1 MQHLLLTRFQ
11 GALIGAQT
19 IYLTTHQ
26 LAPNQLTI
34 ETAPALVGGIGSLIR
49 CGRFDLQD
57 WLQSTFPTTEDPRR
71 AIVAMLPL
79 MLFFHD
85 DRVKL
90 REVIVT
96 ASHSWQLDWETCSSA
111 VVLGYIISRSLK
123 ESLIPRTLI
132 AQMLEET
139 SNLHPLLFQE
149 LTTIDRLLD
158 SSSSLHRVVQKLT
171 ANAHPIITPTV
182 LAIYCFLA
190 TAEDFSVSMLRARR
204 ADYDVRFTCALTG
217 ILTGTHNSLTGIPLN
232 GTIATQSPE
241 QWLSGAQALL
251 ATWAGIE
258 IERHSTAPTHLLPAS
273 SQPAVAYALPVASPQ
288 VIQRRD

>member
-19 IYLTTHQ
+19 IYLTAQ
-26 LAPNQLTI
+26 QIAPNQLAI
-34 ETAPALVGGIGSLIR
+34 ETAPALLGGIGSLTR
-49 CGRFDLQD
+49 YGRFDPQD
-57 WLQSTFPTTEDPRR
+57 WLESTFPTTDDPRR

-90 REVIVT
+90 REVLVT
-96 ASHSWQLDWETCSSA
+96 ACHSWQLDWETCSSA

-123 ESLIPRTLI
+123 ETLTPRTVI
-132 AQMLEET
+132 AEMLEET

-149 LTTIDRLLD
+149 LGTIDRLLD
-158 SSSSLHRVVQKLT
+158 SSSSLHRVIQKLT
-171 ANAHPIITPTV
+171 ATAHPIITPTI

-190 TAEDFSVSMLRARR
+190 TPEDFSLAILRARR
-204 ADYDVRFTCALTG
+204 TNYGVGFTCALTG
-217 ILTGTHNSLTGIPLN
+217 ILAGTYNSLTGIPLN

-241 QWLSGAQALL
+241 RWISGAEALL

-258 IERHSTAPTHLLPAS
+258 IDRHSTAPTQLLPTSAR
-273 SQPAVAYALPVASPQ
+273 PVVNYALPVAAPQ

>member
-11 GALIGAQT
+11 GAFIGAQT
-19 IYLTTHQ
+19 IYLTPHQ
-26 LAPNQLTI
+26 LAPNQLAI
-34 ETAPALVGGIGSLIR
+34 ETAPALVGGIGSLTR

-57 WLQSTFPTTEDPRR
+57 WLQSTFPITDDPRR
-71 AIVAMLPL
+71 AILAMLPL

-90 REVIVT
+90 REVLVT
-96 ASHSWQLDWETCSSA
+96 TCHSWQLNWESCSSA
-111 VVLGYIISRSLK
+111 VVLGYIISRSLQ
-123 ESLIPRTLI
+123 ESLTPRTAI
-132 AQMLEET
+132 AQMLAET

-149 LTTIDRLLD
+149 LDEIDRLLD
-158 SSSSLHRVVQKLT
+158 RSGSLHGVVRKLT

-182 LAIYCFLA
+182 LAIYCFLS
-190 TAEDFSVSMLRARR
+190 TPEDFSLAMLRARR
-204 ADYDVRFTCALTG
+204 TDYDLRFTCALTG
-217 ILTGTHNSLTGIPLN
+217 MVAGAHNSLTGIPLN

-241 QWLSGAQALL
+241 RWLSGSAALL

-258 IERHSTAPTHLLPAS
+258 IDGHSTAPTRLLPAS
-273 SQPAVAYALPVASPQ
+273 VRSVVSYALPVAAPQ

>member
-11 GALIGAQT
+11 GAFIGAQT

-26 LAPNQLTI
+26 LAPNQLAI
-34 ETAPALVGGIGSLIR
+34 ETAPALIGGIGSLTR

-57 WLQSTFPTTEDPRR
+57 WLQSTFPTTDDPCR
-71 AIVAMLPL
+71 AIVTMLPL

-90 REVIVT
+90 REVLVT
-96 ASHSWQLDWETCSSA
+96 ACHSWQLDWETCSSA

-123 ESLIPRTLI
+123 ESLTPRTLI

-139 SNLHPLLFQE
+139 SNLHPLIFQE
-149 LTTIDRLLD
+149 LSTIDRFLD
-158 SSSSLHRVVQKLT
+158 SASSLQRVIQKLT
-171 ANAHPIITPTV
+171 ATAHPIITPTV

-190 TAEDFSVSMLRARR
+190 TAEDFSLAMLRARR
-204 ADYDVRFTCALTG
+204 TDYDVRFTCALTG
-217 ILTGTHNSLTGIPLN
+217 ILAGTYNSLTGIPLN

-241 QWLSGAQALL
+241 RWISGAEALL

-258 IERHSTAPTHLLPAS
+258 IDRQSTAPTQLLSAS
-273 SQPAVAYALPVASPQ
+273 SQPAVTYALPVAAPQ